1 MLRIMHQ
8 AQQQTRIQSERYK
21 NAEESCFFSQRRQNK
36 IRIPDGNKTAL
47 VLAAASQS
55 LAPESA
61 CANRNLRLQDLVAG
75 LLGIVFRPEERL
87 YTFLLVRL
95 QNVMPSDRNQ
105 NRGQNQKCDRM
116 LPLYPGEVRSYN
128 CHGNKH
134 QGGAQVRLLQNHQE
148 RHARQDSYLDEVAQ
162 GELVGSHFTVK
173 ACQHNN
179 DDQLEQLRHLEGL
192 SHKVNPPLRA
202 KAG

>member
-21 NAEESCFFSQRRQNK
+21 NAEESCFFRQGRQNK

-61 CANRNLRLQDLVAG
+61 SANRDLRLQDLVAR

-87 YTFLLVRL
+87 HAFLLVRL
-95 QNVMPSDRNQ
+95 QNVVPSNRNQ
-105 NRGQNQKCDRM
+105 HCG
-116 LPLYPGEVRSYN
+116 
-128 CHGNKH
+128 
-134 QGGAQVRLLQNHQE
+134 
-148 RHARQDSYLDEVAQ
+148 
-162 GELVGSHFTVK
+162 
-173 ACQHNN
+173 
-179 DDQLEQLRHLEGL
+179 
-192 SHKVNPPLRA
+192 
-202 KAG
+202 